1 MKNGEHYF
9 HTKEQMYFS
18 DNWFMKF
25 IKNEKNNF
33 TKIVVINKKSGII
46 KIAFNLLKRDF
57 NFIIFYNNMI

>member
-1 MKNGEHYF
+1 MKNGEYYF
-9 HTKEQMYFS
+9 HTEAQMYFS
-18 DNWFMKF
+18 DNWFKKF